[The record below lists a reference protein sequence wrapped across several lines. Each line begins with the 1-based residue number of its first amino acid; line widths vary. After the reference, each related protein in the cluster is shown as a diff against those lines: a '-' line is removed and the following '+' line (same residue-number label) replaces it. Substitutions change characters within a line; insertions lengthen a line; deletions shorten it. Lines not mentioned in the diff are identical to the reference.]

1 MNRYFVV
8 FDSSVM
14 GGCLE
19 LYVMAYSV
27 NHVKDIFDDYT
38 LVVIDQTD

>member
-8 FDSSVM
+8 FADS
-14 GGCLE
+14 CLE